1 MANEQAA
8 EVLQDVAE
16 KVNAEE
22 STTAGPKAGEE
33 TDAQAT
39 QTGTD
44 GEGKRK
50 GGWLRKL
57 TKAEQERDFWRDE
70 ALRNRPKESA
80 PVKAETVEDKPPV
93 RPVRPKESDF
103 SDYEKFAAARDK
115 YEDAILDYGEK
126 VAEYKVREADKGREQ
141 KAKEQEMS
149 SGWAARVAEA
159 KKTKP
164 DFEEV
169 AFSPDIPMSNAVMH
183 AIVTS
188 ELGTEVAYWLGQN
201 PDEAERI
208 SALEPVA
215 AIREIGKIE
224 SRLTGTQSAADK
236 EEDKPEPPAAATSRA
251 PRPPDT
257 VRKARS
263 TDSTEL
269 RDDLPYKEW
278 ERRRN
283 AQLALR

>member
-1 MANEQAA
+1 MPETQSA
-8 EVLQDVAE
+8 EVLQDVAG

-22 STTAGPKAGEE
+22 LSNAGPKAGE
-33 TDAQAT
+33 DVDPQAAQNE
-39 QTGTD
+39 TD
-44 GEGKRK
+44 GENKRK

-70 ALRNRPKESA
+70 ALRNRPKEAA

-103 SDYEKFAAARDK
+103 ADYEKFAAARDK
-115 YEDAILDYGEK
+115 YEDALLDYTDR
-126 VAEYKVREADKGREQ
+126 VADYRVREAEKGREQ
-141 KAKEQEMS
+141 KAKEQEVS

-159 KKTKP
+159 EKDHP
-164 DFEEV
+164 DFVEV
-169 AFSPDIPMSNAVMH
+169 ACSPDVPMSNAVMH

-188 ELGTEVAYWLGQN
+188 DAGTEVAYWLGQN

-224 SRLTGTQSAADK
+224 ARLTGTQPAADK
-236 EEDKPEPPAAATSRA
+236 EAKEEKEPPVATSRA

-283 AQLALR
+283 AQLAQR